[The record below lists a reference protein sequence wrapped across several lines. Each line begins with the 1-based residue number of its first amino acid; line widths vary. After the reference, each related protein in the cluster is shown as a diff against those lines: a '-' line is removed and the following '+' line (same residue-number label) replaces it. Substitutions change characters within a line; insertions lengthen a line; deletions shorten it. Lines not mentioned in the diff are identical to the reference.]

1 MNPSE
6 IIPAFK
12 QRTLELDCVHM
23 VLTQNTENS
32 PIAYT
37 GKGYIR
43 QTSDDRLSFKIYVV
57 EAGNTDKVRDLN
69 EMLENKPGKLFQES
83 EYFNLSVVTTDG
95 LTWTADR
102 VLRSVTWGATDDN
115 IIATGNIPVLSAS
128 WPMPDAAHS
137 LSLHFFDEADL
148 PYIVDRA
155 KFAAVNCDFAVNKSA
170 SGFVVEASAGDALP
184 PDFHWRIEEAF
195 RFLLARSV
203 AWRVSINQ
211 AGNQQCFQLTSAMS
225 KAPNTKLGRPIVD
238 HAYLED
244 SWRLISKYLQYILAN
259 TPASSRNRCS
269 YYLHNACE
277 TSAGSLDS
285 WAVGVSVALEGIA
298 NLLNSE
304 TLTKEERRLRVEE
317 RKKLRNLRTTVLA
330 HIRPNL
336 VFKDLVGRLSG
347 VLGMMQNEG
356 GPQNR
361 LKPLVES
368 GHVDPAYIDAW
379 SQLRNKHVH
388 PTNRDL
394 QNMTNVTD
402 YNQTILDLINKT
414 TVLMYQIIFEMIG
427 YEGKFTDYG
436 TVGYPLKDYPP
447 VKSV

>member
-12 QRTLELDCVHM
+12 QRTLDLDCVHM
-23 VLTQNTENS
+23 ILSQTTENAPVTYS
-32 PIAYT
+32 

-43 QTSDDRLSFKIYVV
+43 QSNDDRLSFKIYVS
-57 EAGNTDKVRDLN
+57 ETTNTDKYHDLK
-69 EMLENKPGKLFQES
+69 EMLENQPGKLFQPN
-83 EYFNLSVVTTDG
+83 EYYNLSVVTTDG
-95 LTWTADR
+95 LSWSADR
-102 VLRSVTWGATDDN
+102 ILRSADWGATDPN
-115 IIATGNIPVLSAS
+115 PIVTGYITVLATS

-137 LSLHFFDEADL
+137 LSLHFFDDADL

-155 KFAAVNCDFAVNKSA
+155 KFAAVNCDVAVSKSD

-184 PDFHWRIEEAF
+184 PDFHMRIEEAF

-211 AGNQQCFQLTSAMS
+211 AGDQQHFQLASATPQ
-225 KAPNTKLGRPIVD
+225 APNTKLGRPINHGYVE
-238 HAYLED
+238 A
-244 SWRLISKYLQYILAN
+244 SWKLFSKYLEYVVAN
-259 TPASSRNRCS
+259 TPSSSRNRCS

-277 TSAGSLDS
+277 MSAGSLDA
-285 WAVGVSVALEGIA
+285 WAVGVSVAVEGIA

-304 TLTKEERRLRVEE
+304 TLSEEVKTRRIEE
-317 RKKLRNLRTTVLA
+317 RKRLRNLRRTVIE
-330 HIRPNL
+330 HISSHPF
-336 VFKDLVGRLSG
+336 FKDLVGRLSG

-368 GHVDPAYIDAW
+368 GHLDPAYIDAW
-379 SQLRNKHVH
+379 SKLRNKHVH

-394 QNMTNVTD
+394 QDMTNATE
-402 YNQTILDLINKT
+402 YNQTTLDMINKT
-414 TVLMYQIIFEMIG
+414 TVLMYKIIFQVIG

-436 TVGYPLKDYPP
+436 NVGYPLKDYPP
-447 VKSV
+447 VKLV